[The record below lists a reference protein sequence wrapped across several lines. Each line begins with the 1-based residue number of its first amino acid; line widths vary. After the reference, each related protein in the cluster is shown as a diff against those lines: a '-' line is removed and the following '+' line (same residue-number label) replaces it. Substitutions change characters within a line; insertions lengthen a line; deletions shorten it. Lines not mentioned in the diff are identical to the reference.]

1 MIVLLVQRNEI
12 KSPVQRGE
20 DVGDCLPIGEMGGH
34 YKPVP
39 NGLEFQVLGF
49 RRVEVG

>member
-34 YKPVP
+34 HIPVP
-39 NGLEFQVLGF
+39 YGFEFETFGF
-49 RRVEVG
+49 SRIEVG

>member
-20 DVGDCLPIGEMGGH
+20 DVGGSLPIGEMGGH
-34 YKPVP
+34 HKPVP
-39 NGLEFQVLGF
+39 YGFEFQVLGF
-49 RRVEVG
+49 RRIEVG